1 MSDSLVFYIQR
12 IVKQQN
18 RSKTMPLASTI
29 TVNVGSPA
37 ADVIYTDAVRSGSSI
52 VYYGPSAQ
60 NDLQGRKTLRV
71 SHETRK
77 AGVVAS
83 LVQFKLPIYDSG
95 SSKYTGEAVVNL
107 TLIRPGNLPVQS
119 GKDLLESIAE
129 FITNS
134 SMANGIIVANAG
146 I

>member
-1 MSDSLVFYIQR
+1 
-12 IVKQQN
+12 
-18 RSKTMPLASTI
+18 LA
-29 TVNVGSPA
+29 
-37 ADVIYTDAVRSGSSI
+37 
-52 VYYGPSAQ
+52 
-60 NDLQGRKTLRV
+60 GRKTLRV

-77 AGVVAS
+77 GGVIAS
-83 LVQFKLPIYDSG
+83 LVQFKLPIYNGTSL
-95 SSKYTGEAVVNL
+95 KYTGEATVNL
-107 TLIRPGNLPVQS
+107 TLIRPGDLPVQQ